1 MESILII
8 IAILTVCI
16 GTFFSLSGVIGYIR
30 FPDVYTRLHASAK
43 VSVFGVVFL
52 MVAAIS
58 YTPLSIGKG
67 LVLIG
72 LLLVTGPVISHTLA
86 SAAYRIRIPLAQ
98 TERDDLHQKYDL
110 KLVQM
115 DQRIEKENHQQ

>member
-8 IAILTVCI
+8 IAILAVCI

-43 VSVFGVVFL
+43 VSVFGVVFF

-58 YTPLSIGKG
+58 YTPLSFGKG

-98 TERDDLHQKYDL
+98 TERDDLTQKYDQ
-110 KLVQM
+110 KPIQM
-115 DQRIEKENHQQ
+115 DQSVEK